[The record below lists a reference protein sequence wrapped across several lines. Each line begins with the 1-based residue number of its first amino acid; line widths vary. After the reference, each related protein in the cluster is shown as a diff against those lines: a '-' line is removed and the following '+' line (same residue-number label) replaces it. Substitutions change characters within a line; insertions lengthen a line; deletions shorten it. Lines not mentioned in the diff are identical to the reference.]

1 MRYSHSSS
9 VAAHICSAIFLLLG
23 APVMSAGS
31 ADSAGFASLTTD
43 PLLFSDFHTYNPLKN
58 QNNVTLHRGGT
69 NLQALSNEDLIK
81 LADNSRNGEMSA
93 SQRALNQ
100 QWLEQY
106 GEGADISL
114 GGQALQK
121 IIKQGFKTYWDALR
135 QSTFKGNTMIPDS
148 EGNGSFNTEM
158 EYKLRL
164 SDDQVKLAFEY
175 SF

>member
-9 VAAHICSAIFLLLG
+9 VAAHICSAIFFLL
-23 APVMSAGS
+23 ATPAISDDS
-31 ADSAGFASLTTD
+31 ADNAGLANLNAD

-58 QNNVTLHRGGT
+58 QNNVTLHKGGT
-69 NLQALSNEDLIK
+69 NLQALSNEDLIE
-81 LADNSRNGEMSA
+81 LADNSRHGEMSA

-100 QWLEQY
+100 QWLAQH
-106 GEGADISL
+106 GEGADISF

-121 IIKQGFKTYWDALR
+121 IIQQGFKTYWDALR

-148 EGNGSFNTEM
+148 EGNGSFGSEM

-164 SDDQVKLAFEY
+164 SDDKVKLAFEY

>member
-1 MRYSHSSS
+1 MRFSHSSS
-9 VAAHICSAIFLLLG
+9 VIVRICSAIFFLHG
-23 APVMSAGS
+23 APAMP
-31 ADSAGFASLTTD
+31 ADSADTAGLVSLNTD

-58 QNNVTLHRGGT
+58 ENNVTLHKGGT

-81 LADNSRNGEMSA
+81 LADNTRHGEMSA

-100 QWLEQY
+100 QWLAQH
-106 GEGADISL
+106 GEGADISFD
-114 GGQALQK
+114 GQVLQK
-121 IIKQGFKTYWDALR
+121 IIQQGFKTYWDALR

-148 EGNGSFNTEM
+148 EGNGSFNSEM
-158 EYKLRL
+158 EYKVRL